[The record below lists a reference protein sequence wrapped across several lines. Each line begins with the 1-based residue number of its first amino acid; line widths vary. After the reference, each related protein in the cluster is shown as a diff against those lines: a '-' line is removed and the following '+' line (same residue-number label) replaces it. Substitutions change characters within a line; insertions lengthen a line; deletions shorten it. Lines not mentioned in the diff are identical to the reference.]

1 MAAISVCPPPP
12 ISLSDHCIRLTKGPG
27 NCQGSCVPPHPQ
39 HQPGPDGHPSTHSS
53 HPTEHGGDPSQ
64 PPPGKPQW
72 RGRVS
77 NPRKT
82 PAAVHSA
89 PKQSPGRV
97 PAAGFHPPAQT
108 RQEAGSAGGAS
119 RPLDSPPHA
128 GQAHRGE
135 MERSSPPW
143 ADPTAGLPPALPA
156 LPTLPACPD
165 WAVLIPR
172 AAPVKN
178 RRRALSRADFPL
190 FLLKIIFKNLK

>member
-119 RPLDSPPHA
+119 RPLDPPHPVPA
-128 GQAHRGE
+128 RHIGGRWREAPHHGLTPRPGFLQPCPRC
-135 MERSSPPW
+135 PPF
-143 ADPTAGLPPALPA
+143 LPA
-156 LPTLPACPD
+156 RTGQCSFPEQRPSK
-165 WAVLIPR
+165 IGGE
-172 AAPVKN
+172 
-178 RRRALSRADFPL
+178 LSPEPISPF
-190 FLLKIIFKNLK
+190 FC